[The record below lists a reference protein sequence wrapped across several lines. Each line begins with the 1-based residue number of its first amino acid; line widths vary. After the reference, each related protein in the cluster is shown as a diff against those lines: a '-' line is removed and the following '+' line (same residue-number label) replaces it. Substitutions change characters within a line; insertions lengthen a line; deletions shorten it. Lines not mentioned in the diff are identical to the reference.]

1 MSDLLNLLPDQYVRK
16 ARLYVTVLLVL
27 PAALAI
33 VCVAGET
40 VLDVGTSWGKA
51 AAGSTLVGLVV
62 GAVLMLAEQVARA
75 GRKQQ
80 PYLFHKWGGPPLSE
94 AIHGR
99 GDEEHRD
106 SWRRIRQFLVEQ
118 IGVDPSDDPKSR
130 DLESEMKELT
140 RDKAKFAMVFHENCN
155 FGFRRNLYGV
165 KRWGLGSAATAI
177 AVGGLCLYAQ
187 WGQTQTA
194 GLPWATLLIGLLAL
208 VLWLLVTPMFVRHA
222 ASAYVD
228 AMQGAGLTLLRDHR
242 KANPPQ
248 EPSNEKVGAT

>member
-1 MSDLLNLLPDQYVRK
+1 MSVLPDQYVRK

-27 PAALAI
+27 PAALAV

-40 VLDVGTSWGKA
+40 VLETSTSLGKV

-62 GAVLMLAEQVARA
+62 GSLLMLAEQVARA

-99 GDEEHRD
+99 GDLEHRE
-106 SWRRIRQFLVEQ
+106 SWQRIRQFLADQVGGEA
-118 IGVDPSDDPKSR
+118 GNDPKSR
-130 DLESEMKELT
+130 DLESELKELT
-140 RDKAKFAMVFHENCN
+140 RDKAKFGMVFHENCN

-165 KRWGLGSAATAI
+165 KPWGFGSAATAI
-177 AVGGLCLYAQ
+177 VVGGLFLFSQ
-187 WGQTQTA
+187 LGQPQSA
-194 GLPWATLLIGLLAL
+194 VLPWLTLIVGLVAL
-208 VLWLLVTPMFVRHA
+208 LLWSCVTPMFVRHA

-228 AMQGAGLTLLRDHR
+228 AMQGAGLTLIRDHR
-242 KANPPQ
+242 KSDSPQ
-248 EPSNEKVGAT
+248 ASSDDKVGAT

>member
-1 MSDLLNLLPDQYVRK
+1 MSIVPDQYVRK

-27 PAALAI
+27 PAALAV

-40 VLDVGTSWGKA
+40 VLDTGTSIGKA
-51 AAGSTLVGLVV
+51 IAGSTLAGLVI
-62 GAVLMLAEQVARA
+62 GALLMLAEQVARA

-99 GDEEHRD
+99 GDHEHRD
-106 SWRRIRQFLVEQ
+106 SWQRIRRFLTEQ
-118 IGVDPSDDPKSR
+118 VDGNVSDDPKSR

-140 RDKAKFAMVFHENCN
+140 RDKKKFAMVFQENCN

-165 KRWGLGSAATAI
+165 KRWGLGSAVTAI
-177 AVGGLCLYAQ
+177 VAGGLCLYAQ
-187 WGQTQTA
+187 WGQA
-194 GLPWATLLIGLLAL
+194 HPAVFPWVTLVFGLLAL
-208 VLWLLVTPMFVRHA
+208 LLWLSVTPMFVRHA

-228 AMQGAGLTLLRDHR
+228 GMLGAGLTLIRDHR
-242 KANPPQ
+242 PDVPQ
-248 EPSNEKVGAT
+248 PSSSDKVGAT